1 MVESRKRV
9 VAIVVGIA
17 GVGKS
22 TVISRAAELLSQKNT
37 KASIIVFGTLMFE
50 ESKKMGL
57 KNRDEMRK
65 LSIEDQH
72 LLQDIAAKRI
82 AQMNEEILIIDT
94 HMFINTTEGYY
105 PGIPSRL
112 LEILKPSYLIMI
124 AADPAEIV
132 RRRTTD
138 NTRDR
143 DIVSL
148 ENIRNELE
156 ISKAMVATSSVLT
169 GSPFILIANDNGMID
184 NAASTIVNV
193 LAKGS

>member
-22 TVISRAAELLSQKNT
+22 TVISRAAELLRQKNIKST
-37 KASIIVFGTLMFE
+37 VIVFGTLMFE

>member
-1 MVESRKRV
+1 LVESRKRV

-22 TVISRAAELLSQKNT
+22 TVISRAAELLRQKNIKST
-37 KASIIVFGTLMFE
+37 VIVFGTLMFE

>member
-1 MVESRKRV
+1 LVESRKRV

-37 KASIIVFGTLMFE
+37 KATIIVFGTLMFE

-193 LAKGS
+193 LAKVS

>member
-1 MVESRKRV
+1 LVESRKRV

-37 KASIIVFGTLMFE
+37 KATIIVFGTLMFE

-72 LLQDIAAKRI
+72 LLQDIAAKKI

-143 DIVSL
+143 DIISL

>member
-1 MVESRKRV
+1 LVESRNRV

-37 KASIIVFGTLMFE
+37 KATIIVFGTLMFE

>member
-37 KASIIVFGTLMFE
+37 KATIIVFGTLMFE

-72 LLQDIAAKRI
+72 LLQDKAAEKI